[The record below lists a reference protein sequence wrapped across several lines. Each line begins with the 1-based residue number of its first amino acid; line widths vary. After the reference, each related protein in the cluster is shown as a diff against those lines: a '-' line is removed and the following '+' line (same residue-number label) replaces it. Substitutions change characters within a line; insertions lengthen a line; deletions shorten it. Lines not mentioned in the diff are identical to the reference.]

1 MPMDDSSLFNT
12 DYADMAAALLAAG
25 AESGK
30 MNRTVLKKTTLRQA
44 DDAFC
49 TEQTVSERLA
59 ILAELNRIGLA
70 ATGIADAPLLRT
82 AVRKYPFREFRRCHK
97 R

>member
-1 MPMDDSSLFNT
+1 MDDSSLFNT

-59 ILAELNRIGLA
+59 ILAELTRIGLA

>member
-1 MPMDDSSLFNT
+1 
-12 DYADMAAALLAAG
+12 
-25 AESGK
+25 

-70 ATGIADAPLLRT
+70 VTGMADAPLLRT
-82 AVRKYPFREFRRCHK
+82 VVRKYPFHEFRRRHK